1 MKKLAKYLR
10 AMIATGS
17 VLGFLGGWVLIAH
30 AGKPAP
36 APAPLPI
43 VAPAPTLAPL
53 PSFGGAPSNLQ
64 PLPALPQISS
74 MPRLRLRTGGS

>member
-10 AMIATGS
+10 AIIATGS

-53 PSFGGAPSNLQ
+53 PSFGAPSSLQ